1 MGKNSKKID
10 GAEELYKCDG
20 CGSVVK
26 KGEKY
31 CAMCGAKLDWSDNPD
46 ESSYCA
52 KCGKKIVG
60 NGDFC
65 AYCGNKLRE
74 TPDAKEKAPANRT
87 SRKRNSSEF
96 KIVLSNWKPFLVVLA
111 RYGGLVMACVGFI
124 SLIAQMTL
132 SDGETH
138 RMYWYAAL
146 ASYIPEGIAW
156 VLLFGGLVLYV
167 IGRSLDEYD

>member
-1 MGKNSKKID
+1 MGKDSKKID

-20 CGSVVK
+20 CGAVVK

-87 SRKRNSSEF
+87 SRKRKF
-96 KIVLSNWKPFLVVLA
+96 
-111 RYGGLVMACVGFI
+111 
-124 SLIAQMTL
+124 
-132 SDGETH
+132 
-138 RMYWYAAL
+138 
-146 ASYIPEGIAW
+146 
-156 VLLFGGLVLYV
+156 
-167 IGRSLDEYD
+167 